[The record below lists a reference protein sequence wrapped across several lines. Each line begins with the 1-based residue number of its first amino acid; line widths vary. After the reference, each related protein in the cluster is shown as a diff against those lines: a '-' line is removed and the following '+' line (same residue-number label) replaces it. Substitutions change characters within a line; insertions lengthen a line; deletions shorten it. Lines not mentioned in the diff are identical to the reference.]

1 MFTTRELLET
11 RTYSREEIANAAVI
25 LHPKHIEKY
34 GILPPDVGMIFEQ
47 GSNFTR
53 LRNPIVDERGNA
65 YYDSEAYYM
74 AQRFSDP
81 TIRKM
86 IALCSTQRHFSK
98 KAAYLLQDQMET
110 DPEKRIEY
118 MRKALREKYL
128 NNPSLKR
135 VLLKTKGRIIIELT
149 YWNDRFFGVS
159 HEDFTGS
166 DILGKLSE
174 EVRDLVEKCL

>member
-1 MFTTRELLET
+1 MDIQELLRP
-11 RTYSREEIANAAVI
+11 RTYTREEIAGAAII

-34 GILPPDVGMIFEQ
+34 GVSAPEVGMVFEQ

-53 LRNPIVDERGNA
+53 LRNPIVDEKGNA

-81 TIRKM
+81 TVRKM
-86 IALCSTQRHFSK
+86 IALCSTQKHFSK

-110 DPEKRIEY
+110 DPEKRVVY
-118 MRKALREKYL
+118 MRNALREKFL

-135 VLLKTKGRIIIELT
+135 TLLRTGERDIIELT
-149 YWNDRFFGVS
+149 YWNDRFFGIS
-159 HEDFTGS
+159 HEDLTGS
-166 DILGKLSE
+166 NVLGKL
-174 EVRDLVEKCL
+174 LVETRTLIAKCL